1 MEKQSLFAKI
11 TDEYSSKILNWAVKK
26 AGSRPDGED
35 LAQEVMLQIF
45 NAVLRQERIEKLEN
59 FVWKVT
65 HHVWCNYARELTK
78 SSLNLEF
85 LDETIS
91 DGRDFADDLAENEA
105 LNLELAQMRRKIAN
119 LSFIQRE
126 AMILHYIDGLP
137 VAEVAKRLE
146 TTESAITWHL
156 FDARKKIK
164 KEFDFMKDI
173 NSHVYRPGRL
183 SLGGSGMMPANPD
196 TNKVNESLTKQ
207 NLCLLC
213 YKDSKTLDELAELTG
228 IPKPYL
234 EFDLEWLVK
243 REFLSLNGRKY
254 TTTFPIVSRKHFQ
267 SRGTLYQST
276 CKEYI
281 DKIIEYLWDN
291 EEKIRSINFYGSD
304 FPTEKLMW
312 SIIMMFTSYVSRNS
326 ELLLKLKKRDKREI
340 RPDGGRY
347 YIMAVDCSDNQ
358 DIDKNGFF
366 KPKGWD
372 DFYGICSDSCATN
385 GSYDRYYWLGVYTFS
400 KKEYHPEIINSNNK
414 VTQALL
420 HKIYC
425 SVIKPGFTVDDLST
439 AEKEKLAE
447 AVQDGLIEKIK
458 NRYRPNFVV
467 MTPEQLLKLQKD
479 IYAPLLSSIT
489 PKMKELAEI
498 FSEMHRAEFPKSCHG
513 YIDYH
518 TYMDL
523 WDFGVFTLMF
533 AAEDGKLYLP
543 ETPEKGV
550 PLTLLIIK

>member
-26 AGSRPDGED
+26 TGSRPDGED
-35 LAQEVMLQIF
+35 LAQEVLLQIF
-45 NAVLRQERIEKLEN
+45 NAVLRQDRIEKLEN
-59 FVWKVT
+59 FIWKVA
-65 HHVWCNYARELTK
+65 HYVWCNYARELSKT
-78 SSLNLEF
+78 NLEV

-91 DGRDFADDLAENEA
+91 DGRDFTGDLADYEA
-105 LNLELAQMRRKIAN
+105 LNLELARMRRKIAN
-119 LSFIQRE
+119 LSFVQRE
-126 AMILHYIDGLP
+126 AMILHYLDGLP

-156 FDARKKIK
+156 FDARKRIK
-164 KEFDFMKDI
+164 KGFDCMKDI

-196 TNKVNESLTKQ
+196 TNKVNESLIKQ

-213 YKDSKTLDELAELTG
+213 YKDGKTLDELAELTG

-234 EFDLEWLVK
+234 EFDLEWLVR

-254 TTTFPIVSRKHFQ
+254 NTTFPIVSRKHFQ
-267 SRGTLYQST
+267 NRGALYQST
-276 CKEYI
+276 RKEYI

-326 ELLLKLKKRDKREI
+326 ELLLQLKKRDEREI

-366 KPKGWD
+366 KPEGWN

-385 GSYDRYYWLGVYTFS
+385 GMYDRYYWLGVYTFS
-400 KKEYHPEIINSNNK
+400 KKEYHPEIINNSNK
-414 VTQALL
+414 VNQAML

-425 SVIKPGFTVDDLST
+425 SVTEPGFSVDHLNNV
-439 AEKEKLAE
+439 EKEKLAE
-447 AVQDGLIEKIK
+447 AVQDGLIKKI
-458 NRYRPNFVV
+458 NNCYRPNFVV
-467 MTPEQLLKLQKD
+467 MTPEQLAKLQKD
-479 IYAPLLSSIT
+479 IYAPLLLSIT

-498 FSEMHRAEFPKSCHG
+498 FREMYRSEFPKTSHG

-533 AAEDGKLYLP
+533 AAVDGKLYIP

-550 PLTLLIIK
+550 PLTLVIIK